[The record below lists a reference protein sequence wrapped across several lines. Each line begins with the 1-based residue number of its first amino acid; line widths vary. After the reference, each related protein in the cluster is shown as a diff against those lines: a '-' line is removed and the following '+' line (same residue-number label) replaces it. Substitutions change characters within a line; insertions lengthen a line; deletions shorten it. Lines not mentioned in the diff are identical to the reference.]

1 MIYCLILN
9 FVIGINPRN
18 HEGTT
23 PLHLAVMNG
32 QIEVWKFIAIIVLE
46 TNAKEGINPK
56 NNEGE
61 TPLHKAAHLGYLE
74 ICCLIMSDLVFK
86 DKPINPTNRNGWTP
100 LHLAAANDQ
109 DEV

>member
-9 FVIGINPRN
+9 FVIDINPRN

-32 QIEVWKFIAIIVLE
+32 QIEVWKFMAIIVDE
-46 TNAKEGINPK
+46 TNTEGGINPK

-61 TPLHKAAHLGYLE
+61 TPLHGAAHLGYLE
-74 ICCLIMSDLVFK
+74 IYCVIMSRVIKFEWSH
-86 DKPINPTNRNGWTP
+86 I
-100 LHLAAANDQ
+100 
-109 DEV
+109 E